1 MTALDVIVFVALA
14 GGAVQGFRKG
24 FVEEALS
31 LIAWLLAIV
40 AVTLFHASVV
50 GVIEPYVGA
59 GAGAVVLGF
68 VLTFGIP
75 FGLGKWLARTLGN
88 RTRKSIIGPFDRA
101 LGVGFGLVKGLL
113 LATTLFLLGALVFD
127 TIYGR
132 DQARPAWMTDSRTY
146 PLLSASGAAI
156 REFVDERRRGDG
168 TDSNGREPT

>member
-1 MTALDVIVFVALA
+1 LTALDVIVFVALA

-24 FVEEALS
+24 FVQEALS

-40 AVTLFHASVV
+40 VVTVFHAFVV
-50 GVIEPYVGA
+50 ALIEPYVGA
-59 GAGAVVLGF
+59 GTGAVVLAF
-68 VLTFGIP
+68 LLTFGIP
-75 FGLGKWLARTLGN
+75 FLLGGWLSRKIGGRARN
-88 RTRKSIIGPFDRA
+88 SIIAPFDRA
-101 LGVGFGLVKGLL
+101 LGVGLGLAKGLL
-113 LATTLFLLGALVFD
+113 LATVLFLLGALVFD

-156 REFVDERRRGDG
+156 SEFVDERRRGDG